1 MAGQWYFL
9 KQGGPRPGSLRQQ
22 DRKGFLTSDLET
34 AKILKQK
41 VKSAL
46 RAGHA
51 LWLCLLQ
58 VPSKNRLK
66 FLLNRAH
73 AKVKL
78 PDTEM
83 IENLHSK
90 IILKDK
96 QYLGNQGT
104 KEQKWSFYHRLS
116 WAGSLRYV
124 GHTCPMSM

>member
-1 MAGQWYFL
+1 M
-9 KQGGPRPGSLRQQ
+9 
-22 DRKGFLTSDLET
+22 
-34 AKILKQK
+34 
-41 VKSAL
+41 
-46 RAGHA
+46 
-51 LWLCLLQ
+51 
-58 VPSKNRLK
+58 
-66 FLLNRAH
+66 NRAH

-116 WAGSLRYV
+116 
-124 GHTCPMSM
+124 